1 MLIESFLTEYDEVI
15 GSELNID
22 PLGLL
27 IIWSA
32 FGQQIFRSRVSSISN
47 DVRNYTLNLFNH
59 SLVYELTEDD
69 SIVLGMAL
77 AKRYSG
83 KQDQSFKNAC
93 LLYLENTFAYS
104 MVKYESQPSINST
117 GVLGISKARNQWN
130 LQGGNPV
137 LRFGHEPKAHL
148 LENQLSLGVSG
159 RYKTPLVEMGFF
171 DRTYN
176 YSSPETM
183 PLWNKTRQLIAAT
196 PNLKELADGL
206 KKHLGKLLKQNG
218 ENNHYFGDLPASLT
232 KTLVYAFSS
241 PVAVGSY
248 ARDFWL
254 GVSALNQGA
263 SGALYKTLLQS
274 ETPGTLNPART
285 ADLFVQALREELS
298 PPEKLK
304 LEHIR
309 LIEPLLAELDLLFNL
324 MLSAPQQSLSA
335 VEEQWKAMGR
345 NTTTLAG
352 FAKPIAEN
360 DAMFRVLSPTAL
372 ARLSQLLELAST
384 ASVQDQIR
392 RLLTYHEN
400 VMERRGQSPWL
411 VLREGSELKL
421 HVRPRH
427 VPSREERPAGSWI
440 NEYYIPQFRNLIN
453 GLQGFV
459 A

>member
-1 MLIESFLTEYDEVI
+1 MLIESFLTEYDETI
-15 GSELNID
+15 NSELNID

-32 FGQQIFRSRVSSISN
+32 FGQQVFRSRVSSISN

-59 SLVYELTEDD
+59 WLVHELTEDD
-69 SIVLGMAL
+69 SVVLGKAL
-77 AKRYSG
+77 AKRYAG

-104 MVKYESQPSINST
+104 MVKHESQPSINST

-130 LQGGNPV
+130 LQNENPV

-176 YSSPETM
+176 YNAPEAI
-183 PLWNKTRQLIAAT
+183 PLWNKTRQLIATT
-196 PNLKELADGL
+196 PILKELADGL
-206 KKHLGKLLKQNG
+206 KVHLCKLLKQDG
-218 ENNHYFGDLPASLT
+218 DISHSFGDLPASFT
-232 KTLVYAFSS
+232 KTLVHAFPS
-241 PVAVGSY
+241 PVAVGNY

-263 SGALYKTLLQS
+263 PGALYKTLVQS
-274 ETPGTLNPART
+274 DTPGTLNPVHT
-285 ADLFVQALREELS
+285 ADLFAQALREELS

-309 LIEPLLAELDLLFNL
+309 LIEPLLAELDLLLNL
-324 MLSAPQQSLSA
+324 MLSAPQQSLSD
-335 VEEQWKAMGR
+335 VEKLWKAMGR
-345 NTTTLAG
+345 NATTLAG
-352 FAKPIAEN
+352 LAKPIAEN
-360 DAMFRVLSPTAL
+360 EAMFRVLSPTAHT
-372 ARLSQLLELAST
+372 RLSRLLELASET
-384 ASVQDQIR
+384 SVLDQVR
-392 RLLTYHEN
+392 TLLTYHEN

-427 VPSREERPAGSWI
+427 VPSRDERPAGSWI
-440 NEYYIPQFRNLIN
+440 NEYYIPQFRNLLN
-453 GLQGFV
+453 GLQGS
-459 A
+459 AA